1 MTDLTDREME
11 QFIREAFEE
20 NFELLRLESGVT
32 LSPDVK
38 EAALQQVLLYWLK
51 LRNVAEN
58 VSETEVKLNLPSQ
71 TTPKGR
77 EFGIEGVVDIVR
89 DNNRTIMYDIKT
101 HDAEY
106 VRTHTDLYEGQLN
119 VYAHI
124 WQNLRG
130 KELNETAII
139 ATAYPETMKEALS
152 SNDATYILQE
162 MMRWDP
168 LVPIDFSQDRVEE
181 TIQDFAE
188 VVDAIEDGVFAPPD
202 VDVLRERLEGTN
214 TLYATRVCRNCDAR
228 YSCDAYRRYTMD
240 GRNPSDGSF
249 FRLYLQDSGSDADR
263 DDWLNANL
271 DAQGSV
277 DGLGDIF

>member
-1 MTDLTDREME
+1 MTNYTDREIE
-11 QFIREAFEE
+11 QIIREAFEE

-58 VSETEVKLNLPSQ
+58 ITETEVKLNLPSQ
-71 TTPKGR
+71 KTPKGR

-89 DNNRTIMYDIKT
+89 DNDRTIMYDIKT

-106 VRTHTDLYEGQLN
+106 VRTHTDMYEGQLN

-130 KELNETAII
+130 KELDETAII
-139 ATAYPETMKEALS
+139 ATAYPETMKEALA
-152 SNDATYILQE
+152 SNDPTYLLQE
-162 MMRWDP
+162 LMRWEP
-168 LVPIDFSQDRVEE
+168 LIPIDFTQERVEE
-181 TIQDFAE
+181 TIRDFAE
-188 VVDAIEDGVFAPPD
+188 VVDAIEDGVFVPPD
-202 VDVLRERLEGTN
+202 VETLRERLEGTN
-214 TLYATRVCRNCDAR
+214 TIFATRVCRNCDAR
-228 YSCDAYRRYTMD
+228 YSCDAYRRYTME
-240 GRNPSDGSF
+240 GRSIGDGSF
-249 FRLYLQDSGSDADR
+249 FRLYLQDSGSDVDR

-277 DGLGDIF
+277 DGLGDVF